1 MAEEKDT
8 GVQKPQQPQ
17 ERPQNDY
24 EKRDKG
30 GRVTS
35 DQAPPERPKR
45 G

>member
-1 MAEEKDT
+1 MTENKDGGT
-8 GVQKPQQPQ
+8 NKPQQPPS
-17 ERPQNDY
+17 RPQNDY

-35 DQAPPERPKR
+35 DQAPPQRPKQ